1 MNMNINNKLK
11 KVCGVY
17 YFKFNNKLYIGA
29 SINVYERLR
38 DHNSRLKNNKHFEII
53 QLEYNKSIH
62 NKIETG
68 LLIQCNEDE
77 LVKWEQYYIL
87 LHNPYFNTIQYK
99 YCRKKKSQQLRDLIK
114 EQVTERFYNNNS
126 FSKVVES
133 QRKPV
138 YVYNSI
144 TLEIIKYESQ
154 TKCAEILN
162 IGRKI
167 VRNRLKTMNS
177 YNSLYFSYINEF
189 SNK

>member
-1 MNMNINNKLK
+1 MNIDIKLK

-17 YFKFNNKLYIGA
+17 YFKLNNDMYIG
-29 SINVYERLR
+29 SSTDIY
-38 DHNSRLKNNKHFEII
+38 SRLHRHKSFFKNNSHIKLLQDIYNTNPII
-53 QLEYNKSIH
+53 ESGVLLECNKENLVELEKELIVKYNPYLNTIRYK
-62 NKIETG
+62 K
-68 LLIQCNEDE
+68 
-77 LVKWEQYYIL
+77 QYY
-87 LHNPYFNTIQYK
+87 
-99 YCRKKKSQQLRDLIK
+99 RGKKSQQLRDLIK
-114 EQVTERFYNNNS
+114 EQVTERFYNNHP

-189 SNK
+189 PNK